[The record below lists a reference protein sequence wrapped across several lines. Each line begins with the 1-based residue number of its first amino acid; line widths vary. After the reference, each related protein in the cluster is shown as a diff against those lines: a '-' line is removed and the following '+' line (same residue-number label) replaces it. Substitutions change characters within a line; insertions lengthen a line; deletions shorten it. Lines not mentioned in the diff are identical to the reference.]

1 MLTMTLFS
9 INDYLSSQ
17 ALLMVGVV
25 NKTDEKFW
33 ESCVC
38 WGGIISQINQMK

>member
-9 INDYLSSQ
+9 IDDYLSSQ

-25 NKTDEKFW
+25 NKTDENCGTVAVQLGKD
-33 ESCVC
+33 
-38 WGGIISQINQMK
+38 NKPN

>member
-9 INDYLSSQ
+9 IDGYLSSQ

-25 NKTDEKFW
+25 NKTDENSGRVVFQLERDNKP
-33 ESCVC
+33 
-38 WGGIISQINQMK
+38 N